1 LVALIVLLIFFIV
14 PQVHAQDYCANI
26 IFRIVP
32 PIPAMQNGRLLDA
45 RERFELSARHVEV
58 YDKVNNLLSD
68 YLQLRMEIEE
78 KGNYFNWQ
86 WKRVDAGIEYK
97 RDIWKEQIKEYLP
110 VKAKMNAIEK
120 QLSALG
126 ITQKELDLCYKSLRY

>member
-1 LVALIVLLIFFIV
+1 MVVFIALLIFFIV
-14 PQVHAQDYCANI
+14 PQVHAQDICSNI

-45 RERFELSARHVEV
+45 RERFELSARYVEV
-58 YDKVNNLLSD
+58 YNKVSNLLSD
-68 YLQLRMEIEE
+68 YLQLKMEIEE
-78 KGNYFNWQ
+78 KGGYFNWQ

-97 RDIWKEQIKEYLP
+97 REIWKEQIKEYLP

-126 ITQKELDLCYKSLRY
+126 ITQKELDLCYKSLR

>member
-1 LVALIVLLIFFIV
+1 LVILIVLLILFIA
-14 PQVHAQDYCANI
+14 PQVQAQDYCSNI